1 MKIRSRRYKSR
12 EEDGSYWPSFV
23 DVMTTIAL
31 VFFFLMIIA
40 MGLSSLFV
48 DNISIK
54 RETIYNKIQENLN
67 LNEVDKNIMYFD
79 RDEGKMIL
87 NTETFFD
94 TGKWD
99 LKSDGKI
106 MAEQLGEIFYSI
118 LEDEMLREEIEYI
131 EVVGHTDYAGNTIDN
146 RKLSTERAMSFLNQM
161 VKMDSKLENDFGG
174 KFKAS
179 GMSEF
184 ETNPNKEDRDRE
196 DYSKD
201 DIENAASQR
210 KIEIKMVFSNKDL
223 EKAIKDRVSGKK
235 GN

>member
-1 MKIRSRRYKSR
+1 MKLRSRIYKSR
-12 EEDGSYWPSFV
+12 EEEPSYWTSFV

-48 DNISIK
+48 DNISVK
-54 RETIYNKIQENLN
+54 REAIYSKIQENLDSN
-67 LNEVDKNIMYFD
+67 GVDKNVMYFD
-79 RDEGKMIL
+79 RNEGKMVL

-99 LKSDGKI
+99 LKNDGKM
-106 MAEQLGEIFYSI
+106 MANQLGKVFNDI
-118 LEDEMLREEIEYI
+118 LLEEGLSKEIEYI

-146 RKLSTERAMSFLNQM
+146 RKLSTERAMSFLNEM
-161 VKMDSKLENDFGG
+161 VKMDSELENNFGG

-184 ETNPNKEDRDRE
+184 ETNPKKEDRDRE
-196 DYSKD
+196 AYSD
-201 DIENAASQR
+201 ADREATTNQR
-210 KIEIKMVFSNKDL
+210 KIEIKMIFSNNDL
-223 EKAIKDRVSGKK
+223 EDAIKNREKK
-235 GN
+235 

>member
-1 MKIRSRRYKSR
+1 MKLRSRIYKSR
-12 EEDGSYWPSFV
+12 EEEPSYWTSFV

-48 DNISIK
+48 DNISVK
-54 RETIYNKIQENLN
+54 REAIYSKIQENLDSN
-67 LNEVDKNIMYFD
+67 GVDKNVMYFD
-79 RDEGKMIL
+79 RNEGKMVL

-99 LKSDGKI
+99 LKNDGKM
-106 MAEQLGEIFYSI
+106 MANQLGKVFNDI
-118 LEDEMLREEIEYI
+118 LLEEGLSKEIEYI

-146 RKLSTERAMSFLNQM
+146 RKLSTERAMSFLNEM
-161 VKMDSKLENDFGG
+161 VKMDSEIENNFGG

-184 ETNPNKEDRDRE
+184 ETNPKKEDRDRE
-196 DYSKD
+196 AYSD
-201 DIENAASQR
+201 ADREATTNQR
-210 KIEIKMVFSNKDL
+210 KIEIKMIFSNNDL
-223 EKAIKDRVSGKK
+223 EDAIKNREKK
-235 GN
+235 

>member
-31 VFFFLMIIA
+31 VFFFLMIVA
-40 MGLSSLFV
+40 MGLASLFV
-48 DNISIK
+48 DNISVK
-54 RETIYNKIQENLN
+54 RETIYNKIQENLDIN
-67 LNEVDKNIMYFD
+67 SVDENIMYFN
-79 RDEGKMIL
+79 RDEGKMVL

-99 LKSDGKI
+99 LKKDGKT
-106 MAEQLGEIFYSI
+106 MANQLGDIFYSI

-131 EVVGHTDYAGNTIDN
+131 EVVGHTDYAGNTIEN

-161 VKMDSKLENDFGG
+161 VQMDSKLENEFGG
-174 KFKAS
+174 KFKSS

-184 ETNPNKEDRDRE
+184 ETNPNKVDRDRE
-196 DYSKD
+196 DYSKED
-201 DIENAASQR
+201 AENVSDQR

-223 EKAIKDRVSGKK
+223 EEAIKDRVSDKK
-235 GN
+235 RN